1 MDQIEEKIQIPSGF
15 PLPELTIDAQ
25 GKVTS
30 ANVHIGEVFIYEG
43 ILGTDI
49 FALTGFKGAEF
60 RENAETGRYVHLE
73 RNYKSFRIYSYRMDP
88 EKEEWT
94 LLFRD
99 DTSLE
104 ELKTKYNS
112 ERPCMAKIQIDNY
125 DELIEAVRD
134 AGGSDLSARID
145 RIVRDWAEDMKASV
159 SRVKNNRYNIW
170 LTQKYM
176 DGERFRKFDLLDEVR
191 KLETNADFPASL
203 SIGVGAGGEDL
214 EETEGYADAALQL
227 ALGRGGDQAVIK
239 RINDISYFG
248 GKLQTVEKSNK
259 GKSRIVGHAL
269 TQLILQ
275 APKIFIMGHVHSD
288 MDSFGATLG
297 IARLCMVNG
306 KKPYIVIEDP
316 NESLETVFNLA
327 KDTEK
332 YGFINCDKATDLC
345 TEDSL
350 VIVVDTHK
358 KDIVQCPELLG
369 ISRKVVVIDHH
380 RKADKGIEDPVLNYM
395 ESYASSACEMVTEIL
410 QFMLQKKKQVEKIE
424 AEALMAGIMVDSS
437 FFSVRAGVRTFEAAA
452 WLRRQGADPTEVKRF
467 FQEDW
472 ENVKIKS
479 KALLDADI
487 LNHGIA
493 MASLPGERGD
503 AQLLCAQLA
512 DRLLSLKGVRA
523 SFACGRDSE
532 QRTVISAR
540 SLGAV
545 NVQVIMEKLG
555 GGGHLTNAAAQ
566 VSIPVE
572 EALEKI
578 RILTEETIK

>member
-176 DGERFRKFDLLDEVR
+176 DDERFRKFDLLDEVR

-345 TEDSL
+345 TEESL

-410 QFMLQKKKQVEKIE
+410 QFMLQKKKQMEKIE

>member
-380 RKADKGIEDPVLNYM
+380 RKADKGIEDPELIYM

-410 QFMLQKKKQVEKIE
+410 QFMLQKKKQ
-424 AEALMAGIMVDSS
+424 
-437 FFSVRAGVRTFEAAA
+437 
-452 WLRRQGADPTEVKRF
+452 
-467 FQEDW
+467 
-472 ENVKIKS
+472 
-479 KALLDADI
+479 
-487 LNHGIA
+487 
-493 MASLPGERGD
+493 
-503 AQLLCAQLA
+503 
-512 DRLLSLKGVRA
+512 
-523 SFACGRDSE
+523 
-532 QRTVISAR
+532 
-540 SLGAV
+540 LGF
-545 NVQVIMEKLG
+545 I
-555 GGGHLTNAAAQ
+555 
-566 VSIPVE
+566 
-572 EALEKI
+572 
-578 RILTEETIK
+578 

>member
-176 DGERFRKFDLLDEVR
+176 DDERFRKFDLLDEVR

-306 KKPYIVIEDP
+306 KKPFIVIEDP

-410 QFMLQKKKQVEKIE
+410 QFMLQKKKQMEKIE

>member
-176 DGERFRKFDLLDEVR
+176 DDERFRKFDLLDEVR

-239 RINDISYFG
+239 RINEISYFG

-410 QFMLQKKKQVEKIE
+410 QFMLQKKKQMEKIE

>member
-176 DGERFRKFDLLDEVR
+176 DDERFRKFDLLDEVR

-248 GKLQTVEKSNK
+248 GKLQTVEKGNK

-350 VIVVDTHK
+350 VIVLDTHK

-380 RKADKGIEDPVLNYM
+380 RKADKGIEDPELIYM

>member
-30 ANVHIGEVFIYEG
+30 ANIHIGEVFIYEG

-176 DGERFRKFDLLDEVR
+176 DDERFRKFDLLDEVR

-239 RINDISYFG
+239 RINEISYFG

-410 QFMLQKKKQVEKIE
+410 QFMLQKKKQMEKIE

>member
-176 DGERFRKFDLLDEVR
+176 DDERFRKFDLLDEVR

-380 RKADKGIEDPVLNYM
+380 RKADKGIEDPELIYM

>member
-1 MDQIEEKIQIPSGF
+1 
-15 PLPELTIDAQ
+15 
-25 GKVTS
+25 
-30 ANVHIGEVFIYEG
+30 
-43 ILGTDI
+43 
-49 FALTGFKGAEF
+49 
-60 RENAETGRYVHLE
+60 
-73 RNYKSFRIYSYRMDP
+73 
-88 EKEEWT
+88 
-94 LLFRD
+94 
-99 DTSLE
+99 
-104 ELKTKYNS
+104 
-112 ERPCMAKIQIDNY
+112 
-125 DELIEAVRD
+125 
-134 AGGSDLSARID
+134 
-145 RIVRDWAEDMKASV
+145 
-159 SRVKNNRYNIW
+159 
-170 LTQKYM
+170 
-176 DGERFRKFDLLDEVR
+176 
-191 KLETNADFPASL
+191 
-203 SIGVGAGGEDL
+203 
-214 EETEGYADAALQL
+214 
-227 ALGRGGDQAVIK
+227 
-239 RINDISYFG
+239 
-248 GKLQTVEKSNK
+248 TVEKSNK

-410 QFMLQKKKQVEKIE
+410 QFMLQKKKQMEKIE

>member
-30 ANVHIGEVFIYEG
+30 ANIHIGEVFIYEG

-176 DGERFRKFDLLDEVR
+176 DGERFRKFELLDEVR

-239 RINDISYFG
+239 RINEISYFG

-306 KKPYIVIEDP
+306 KKPFIVIEDP

-410 QFMLQKKKQVEKIE
+410 QFMLQKKKQMEKIE

>member
-380 RKADKGIEDPVLNYM
+380 RKADKGIEDPELIYM

>member
-316 NESLETVFNLA
+316 NESLETLFNLA

-380 RKADKGIEDPVLNYM
+380 RKADKGIEDPELIYM

>member
-1 MDQIEEKIQIPSGF
+1 MDHIEDKIQIPSGF
-15 PLPELTIDAQ
+15 PLPELTIDDQ

-49 FALTGFKGAEF
+49 FALTGIRGAEF
-60 RENAETGRYVHLE
+60 RENAETGKYVHIE
-73 RNYKSFRIYSYRMDP
+73 RNNKAFRIYSYRMEAD
-88 EKEEWT
+88 KDEWT

-104 ELKTKYNS
+104 ELKARYNA
-112 ERPCMAKIQIDNY
+112 ERPCMVKIQIDNY

-134 AGGSDLSARID
+134 SGGSGLSARID
-145 RIVRDWAEDMKASV
+145 SAIRDWTEDMKASV
-159 SRVKNNRYNIW
+159 SKVNNNRYNIW
-170 LTQKYM
+170 LTQKIV
-176 DGERFRKFDLLDEVR
+176 DSERFKKFELLDDVR

-203 SIGVGAGGEDL
+203 SIGVGCGGEDMG
-214 EETEGYADAALQL
+214 ETEGFADAALQL

-239 RINDISYFG
+239 RGNQVSYFG

-297 IARLCMVNG
+297 IARLCMVNN

-316 NESLETVFNLA
+316 NESLDTVFNLA
-327 KDTEK
+327 KETEK
-332 YGFINCDKATDLC
+332 YTFINCDKAVGLC
-345 TEDSL
+345 EPDSL

-369 ISRKVVVIDHH
+369 ISRKIVVIDHH
-380 RKADKGIEDPVLNYM
+380 RKADNGIEEPVLNYM
-395 ESYASSACEMVTEIL
+395 ESYASSTCEMVTEML
-410 QFMLQKKKQVEKIE
+410 QFMLQKKKQMEKIE

-472 ENVKIKS
+472 EHVKFKS
-479 KALLDADI
+479 QAMLDAEI
-487 LNHGIA
+487 LGKGIA
-493 MASLPGERGD
+493 IASLPGERGD
-503 AQLLCAQLA
+503 AQLLCAQIA
-512 DRLLSLKGVRA
+512 DRLLSLKGIRA
-523 SFACGRDSE
+523 SFALGRDMDN
-532 QRTVISAR
+532 RTVISAR
-540 SLGAV
+540 SLGEV

-566 VSIPVE
+566 TCMPVE

-578 RILTEETIK
+578 RQLTEETIK

>member
-176 DGERFRKFDLLDEVR
+176 DDERFRKFDLLDEVR

-316 NESLETVFNLA
+316 NESLETLFNLA

-380 RKADKGIEDPVLNYM
+380 RKADKGIEDPELIYM

-410 QFMLQKKKQVEKIE
+410 QFMLQKKKQMEKIE

>member
-176 DGERFRKFDLLDEVR
+176 DDERFRKFDLLDEVR

-410 QFMLQKKKQVEKIE
+410 QFMLQKKKQMEKIE

>member
-1 MDQIEEKIQIPSGF
+1 MDQFEDKIEIPSGF
-15 PLPELTIDAQ
+15 PLPELTIDDQ

-30 ANVHIGEVFIYEG
+30 ANIHIGEVFIYEG
-43 ILGTDI
+43 IIGTDI
-49 FALTGFKGAEF
+49 LALTGHRGAEF
-60 RENAETGRYVHLE
+60 RENATTGKHVLLE
-73 RNYKSFRIYSYRMDP
+73 RNNKTFSIYSYKMEED
-88 EKEEWT
+88 KDEWT

-99 DTSLE
+99 ETSLE
-104 ELKTKYNS
+104 ELKARYS
-112 ERPCMAKIQIDNY
+112 AERPCMVMVQIDNY

-145 RIVRDWAEDMKASV
+145 RIVHDWMEDMKASI
-159 SRVKNNRYNIW
+159 SKVKNNRYNIW
-170 LTQKYM
+170 LAQKYT
-176 DGERFRKFDLLDEVR
+176 ETEKFRKFDLLDEVR

-203 SIGVGAGGEDL
+203 SIGVGIGGGDM

-239 RINDISYFG
+239 NGGEISYFG

-297 IARLCMVNG
+297 VARLCMVNG

-316 NESLETVFNLA
+316 NESLETVFRQA
-327 KDTEK
+327 KETEI
-332 YGFINCDKATDLC
+332 YTIINCDKALSLC
-345 TEDSL
+345 EENSL

-358 KDIVQCPELLG
+358 KDMVQCPELLG
-369 ISRKVVVIDHH
+369 ISEKIVVIDHH
-380 RKADKGIEDPVLNYM
+380 RKADRGIEDPVLNYM
-395 ESYASSACEMVTEIL
+395 ESYASSTCEMVTEML
-410 QFMLQKKKQVEKIE
+410 QFILQKKQMEKIE

-472 ENVKIKS
+472 ENVKTKS
-479 KALLDADI
+479 QALLGADI
-487 LNHGIA
+487 SESGIA

-523 SFACGRDSE
+523 SFTCGRDRDN
-532 QRTVISAR
+532 RTVISAR
-540 SLGAV
+540 SLGEV

-566 VSIPVE
+566 TCMPVE
-572 EALEKI
+572 EALAKI
-578 RILTEETIK
+578 RTLTEETIK

>member
-176 DGERFRKFDLLDEVR
+176 DDERFRKFDLLDEVR

-306 KKPYIVIEDP
+306 KKPFVVIEDP

-410 QFMLQKKKQVEKIE
+410 QFMLQKKKQMEKIE

>member
-1 MDQIEEKIQIPSGF
+1 MDQFEDKIEIPSGF
-15 PLPELTIDAQ
+15 PLPELTIDDQ

-30 ANVHIGEVFIYEG
+30 ANIHIGEVFIYDG
-43 ILGTDI
+43 IIGTDI
-49 FALTGFKGAEF
+49 LALTGYRGAEF
-60 RENAETGRYVHLE
+60 RENATTGKHVLLE
-73 RNYKSFRIYSYRMDP
+73 RNNKTFSIYSYKMEDD
-88 EKEEWT
+88 KDEWT

-99 DTSLE
+99 ETSLE
-104 ELKTKYNS
+104 ELKARYS
-112 ERPCMAKIQIDNY
+112 AERPCMVMVQIDNY

-145 RIVRDWAEDMKASV
+145 RIVHDWTEDMKASI
-159 SRVKNNRYNIW
+159 SKVKNNRYNIW
-170 LTQKYM
+170 LAQKYT
-176 DGERFRKFDLLDEVR
+176 ETEKFRKFDLLDEVR

-203 SIGVGAGGEDL
+203 SIGVGIGGGDM

-239 RINDISYFG
+239 NGGEISYFG

-297 IARLCMVNG
+297 VARLCMVNG

-316 NESLETVFNLA
+316 NESLETVFRQA
-327 KDTEK
+327 KETEI
-332 YGFINCDKATDLC
+332 YTIINCDKALSLC
-345 TEDSL
+345 EENSL

-358 KDIVQCPELLG
+358 KDMVQCPELLG
-369 ISRKVVVIDHH
+369 ISEKIVVIDHH
-380 RKADKGIEDPVLNYM
+380 RKADRGIEDPVLNYM
-395 ESYASSACEMVTEIL
+395 ESYASSTCEMVTEML
-410 QFMLQKKKQVEKIE
+410 QFILQKKQMEKIE

-472 ENVKIKS
+472 ENVKTKS
-479 KALLDADI
+479 QALLGADI
-487 LNHGIA
+487 SESGIA

-523 SFACGRDSE
+523 SFTCGRDRDN
-532 QRTVISAR
+532 RTVISAR
-540 SLGAV
+540 SLGEV

-566 VSIPVE
+566 TCMPVE
-572 EALEKI
+572 EALAKI
-578 RILTEETIK
+578 RTLTEETIK

>member
-380 RKADKGIEDPVLNYM
+380 RKADKGIEDPELIYM

-410 QFMLQKKKQVEKIE
+410 QFMLQKKKQMEKIE

>member
-125 DELIEAVRD
+125 DELIEAVSD

-176 DGERFRKFDLLDEVR
+176 DDERFRKFDLLDEVR

-306 KKPYIVIEDP
+306 KKPFVVIEDP

-380 RKADKGIEDPVLNYM
+380 RKADKGIEDPVLIYM

-410 QFMLQKKKQVEKIE
+410 QFMLQKKKQMEKIE

-523 SFACGRDSE
+523 FFACGRDSE

>member
-239 RINDISYFG
+239 RINEISYFG

>member
-176 DGERFRKFDLLDEVR
+176 DDERFRKFDLLDEVR

-380 RKADKGIEDPVLNYM
+380 RKADKGIEDPVLIYM

-410 QFMLQKKKQVEKIE
+410 QFMLQKKKQMEKIE

>member
-380 RKADKGIEDPVLNYM
+380 RKADKGIEDPELNYM

-410 QFMLQKKKQVEKIE
+410 QFMLQKKKQMEKIE

>member
-176 DGERFRKFDLLDEVR
+176 DDERFRKFDLLDEVR

-239 RINDISYFG
+239 RINEISYFG

-316 NESLETVFNLA
+316 NESLETLFNLA

-380 RKADKGIEDPVLNYM
+380 RKADKGIEDPELIYM

-410 QFMLQKKKQVEKIE
+410 QFMLQKKKQMEKIE

>member
-30 ANVHIGEVFIYEG
+30 ANIHIGEVFIYEG

-380 RKADKGIEDPVLNYM
+380 RKADKGIEDPELIYM

-410 QFMLQKKKQVEKIE
+410 QFMLQKKKQMEKIE

>member
-410 QFMLQKKKQVEKIE
+410 QFMLQKKKQMEKIE

>member
-15 PLPELTIDAQ
+15 PLPELTIDDQ

-49 FALTGFKGAEF
+49 FAITGYRGATF
-60 RENAETGRYVHLE
+60 RENASNGQHVTLE
-73 RNYKSFRIYSYRMDP
+73 RNNKTFEIYSYKMDAD
-88 EKEEWT
+88 KDEWT

-99 DTSLE
+99 ITSLA
-104 ELKTKYNS
+104 ELTAKYNA
-112 ERPCMAKIQIDNY
+112 ERPCMAKVQIDNY

-159 SRVKNNRYNIW
+159 SRIKNNRYNIW

-176 DGERFRKFDLLDEVR
+176 ESERFRKFELLDEVR

-203 SIGVGAGGEDL
+203 SIGVGAGGADL
-214 EETEGYADAALQL
+214 EETESFADAALQL

-239 RINDISYFG
+239 IGNHVSYFG

-269 TQLILQ
+269 NQLIMQ

-288 MDSFGATLG
+288 MDSFGASLG
-297 IARLCMVNG
+297 IARLCMVNN

-316 NESLETVFNLA
+316 NESLDTVFRLA
-327 KDTEK
+327 KETER
-332 YGFINCDKATDLC
+332 YTFVNCDKAASLC
-345 TEDSL
+345 EEDSL
-350 VIVVDTHK
+350 LIVVDTHK
-358 KDIVQCPELLG
+358 KDLVQCPELLG

-380 RKADKGIEDPVLNYM
+380 RKADRGIEEPVLNYM
-395 ESYASSACEMVTEIL
+395 ESYASSTCEMVTEML
-410 QFMLQKKKQVEKIE
+410 QFMLQRKKQMEKIE
-424 AEALMAGIMVDSS
+424 TEALMAGIMVDSS
-437 FFSVRAGVRTFEAAA
+437 FFSVRAGVRTFEAAS

-479 KALLDADI
+479 QALLGADI
-487 LNHGIA
+487 LPSGIA
-493 MASLPGERGD
+493 IASLPGERSD
-503 AQLLCAQLA
+503 AQLLCAQTA
-512 DRLLSLKGVRA
+512 DRLLSLKGIRA
-523 SFACGRDSE
+523 SFACGQDTE
-532 QRTVISAR
+532 KRTVISAR

-545 NVQVIMEKLG
+545 NVQVIMEKMG

-566 VSIPVE
+566 VQSPVE
-572 EALEKI
+572 EVLEKI
-578 RILTEETIK
+578 KLLTEETIK

>member
-1 MDQIEEKIQIPSGF
+1 MDQFEDKIEIPSGF
-15 PLPELTIDAQ
+15 PLPELTIDDQ

-30 ANVHIGEVFIYEG
+30 ANIHIGEVFIYEG
-43 ILGTDI
+43 IIGTDI
-49 FALTGFKGAEF
+49 LALTGYRGAEF
-60 RENAETGRYVHLE
+60 RENALTGKHVLLE
-73 RNYKSFRIYSYRMDP
+73 RNNKTFSIYSYKMEED
-88 EKEEWT
+88 KDEWT

-99 DTSLE
+99 ETSLE
-104 ELKTKYNS
+104 ELKARYS
-112 ERPCMAKIQIDNY
+112 AERPCMVMVQIDNY

-145 RIVRDWAEDMKASV
+145 RIVHDWAEDMKASI
-159 SRVKNNRYNIW
+159 SKVKNNRYNIW
-170 LTQKYM
+170 LAQKYT
-176 DGERFRKFDLLDEVR
+176 ETEKFRKFDLLDEVR

-203 SIGVGAGGEDL
+203 SIGVGIGGGDM

-239 RINDISYFG
+239 NGGEIAYFG

-297 IARLCMVNG
+297 VARLCMVNG

-316 NESLETVFNLA
+316 NESLETVFRQA
-327 KDTEK
+327 KETEI
-332 YGFINCDKATDLC
+332 YTIINCDKALSLC
-345 TEDSL
+345 EENSL

-358 KDIVQCPELLG
+358 KDMVQCPELLG
-369 ISRKVVVIDHH
+369 ISGKIVVIDHH
-380 RKADKGIEDPVLNYM
+380 RKADRGIEEPVLNYM
-395 ESYASSACEMVTEIL
+395 ESYASSTCEMVTEML
-410 QFMLQKKKQVEKIE
+410 QFILQKKQMEKIE

-437 FFSVRAGVRTFEAAA
+437 FFSVRAGVRTSEAAA

-472 ENVKIKS
+472 ENVKTKS
-479 KALLDADI
+479 QALLGADI
-487 LNHGIA
+487 SESGIA

-523 SFACGRDSE
+523 SFTCGRDRDN
-532 QRTVISAR
+532 RTVISAR
-540 SLGAV
+540 SLGEV

-566 VSIPVE
+566 TCMSVE
-572 EALEKI
+572 EALAKI
-578 RILTEETIK
+578 RTLTEETIK

>member
-30 ANVHIGEVFIYEG
+30 ANIHIGEVFIYEG

-176 DGERFRKFDLLDEVR
+176 DDERFRKFDLLDEVR

-380 RKADKGIEDPVLNYM
+380 RKADKGIEDPELIYM